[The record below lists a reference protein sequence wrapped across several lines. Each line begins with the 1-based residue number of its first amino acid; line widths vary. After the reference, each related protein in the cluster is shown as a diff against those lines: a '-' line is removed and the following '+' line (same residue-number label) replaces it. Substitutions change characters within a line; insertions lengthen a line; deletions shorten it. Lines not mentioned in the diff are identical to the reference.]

1 VGAGDAFTAG
11 FAYCF
16 LRGMSLAEACKFGN
30 ILGAIVSTKKG
41 GTSPITK
48 DEIDS
53 FKKKILSV
61 FTMMKLIKF
70 FNFNKLK
77 PIDWRDDHDMETR
90 SSYS

>member
-1 VGAGDAFTAG
+1 VGASDAFTAG

-53 FKKKILSV
+53 FKNKNLECIYDDEIDKI
-61 FTMMKLIKF
+61 FQF
-70 FNFNKLK
+70 Q
-77 PIDWRDDHDMETR
+77 
-90 SSYS
+90 